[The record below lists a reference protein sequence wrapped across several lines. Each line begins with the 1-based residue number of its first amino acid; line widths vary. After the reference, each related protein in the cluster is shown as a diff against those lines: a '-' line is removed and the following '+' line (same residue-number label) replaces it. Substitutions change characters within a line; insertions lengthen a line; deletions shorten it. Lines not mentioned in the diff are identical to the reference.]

1 MWGLFQLYIFNFNYL
16 LLQWLLG
23 KLVWNSAR
31 AIGMGTNPSAGP
43 GCSVVKGLSALPMG
57 WFCQSLTILCANPG
71 LRRGWCLELAG
82 KSSLSC
88 WDGLCVC
95 PGDIRSVMV
104 VAEGDRYQ
112 RSGWKAERSCG
123 DTGWEGMWCR
133 RAELEEEEG

>member
-1 MWGLFQLYIFNFNYL
+1 MSPWKAGLELGQGHRDGNKPFCRA
-16 LLQWLLG
+16 WLLG
-23 KLVWNSAR
+23 GEGLVCSSHGVVLPEFDHSVCRTLYKSWA
-31 AIGMGTNPSAGP
+31 GEGLLLGT
-43 GCSVVKGLSALPMG
+43 G
-57 WFCQSLTILCANPG
+57 W
-71 LRRGWCLELAG
+71 

-95 PGDIRSVMV
+95 PGDIWSVMV

-112 RSGWKAERSCG
+112 RSGWEAERSCG